1 MAESGHCDRF
11 RADCAPRSCGFKRNS
26 EFPDVPAPAALNKGI
41 RRINLKMKKI
51 ILIEIIVLFILLSIN
66 VYSQGLGHCPL
77 GQYPLGH
84 CENSSTNESQQP
96 SNSSTITKKIQNTTN
111 QENLNNTPINNTI
124 IQVIQN
130 IFNTTNNTVINNI
143 NQYKFKFVIGLSIF
157 GVIELF
163 SLVFLK
169 TEIIIFI
176 IRKIFRKKR

>member
-1 MAESGHCDRF
+1 M
-11 RADCAPRSCGFKRNS
+11 
-26 EFPDVPAPAALNKGI
+26 
-41 RRINLKMKKI
+41 
-51 ILIEIIVLFILLSIN
+51 
-66 VYSQGLGHCPL
+66 
-77 GQYPLGH
+77 
-84 CENSSTNESQQP
+84 
-96 SNSSTITKKIQNTTN
+96 
-111 QENLNNTPINNTI
+111 NNTPINNTI